1 MYLQHA
7 TTPET
12 LEQIREAR
20 QRGVELY
27 AQTGPAW
34 LGFSPFDGWR
44 INVPLRYR
52 ETQEALWQALA
63 RGDVDVVGSDH
74 VVAWPPADRQAMYRQ
89 SIWTAAPASPG
100 SRPSCR

>member
-1 MYLQHA
+1 MYIQHA
-7 TTPET
+7 TTRET
-12 LEQIREAR
+12 FEEIREAR
-20 QRGVELY
+20 RRGVELY

-52 ETQEALWQALA
+52 DTQEALWQALA

-74 VVAWPPADRQAMYRQ
+74 VVASGIR
-89 SIWTAAPASPG
+89 PG
-100 SRPSCR
+100 I